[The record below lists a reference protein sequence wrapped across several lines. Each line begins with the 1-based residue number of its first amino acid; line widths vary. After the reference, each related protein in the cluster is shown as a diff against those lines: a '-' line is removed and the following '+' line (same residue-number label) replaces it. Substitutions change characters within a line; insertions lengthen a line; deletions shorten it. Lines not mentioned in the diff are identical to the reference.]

1 MYFQLPVMWF
11 LEKAEVRRNGIHY
24 GKILRVDSVLWKPE
38 TSKASL
44 LRVLSIKTSKK
55 KKIVSIN
62 WTDVFQIISLIQRSW
77 LWRGK
82 KVTFKTVNK
91 GNNINIIREMHTRS
105 LQRFRRTRNN
115 FQHKRTLKAS
125 FHGRSSLWN
134 ELVKSLWFGYIELK
148 IKVVT

>member
-1 MYFQLPVMWF
+1 MGKYLGWTLYFESQ
-11 LEKAEVRRNGIHY
+11 RHQ
-24 GKILRVDSVLWKPE
+24 KPH
-38 TSKASL
+38 SSGFSAS
-44 LRVLSIKTSKK
+44 RHQKK